1 MGQSYPEATYPHH
14 QKKKKISRYYN
25 KVQTMLRDQ
34 PDVLFSL
41 DDGDQNESDFER
53 LINMEINS

>member
-1 MGQSYPEATYPHH
+1 VGQSYPEAPSPHH

-25 KVQTMLRDQ
+25 KVGTILKAK